1 LRGSGPQNNE
11 RKVEGK
17 KEAVMAVEIMNRAE
31 EVNGTDKETLYML
44 GGVALVIF
52 GAGLVLSNPTVRRYL
67 GQIGLGNFTSAAL
80 PDLERYFRLRS
91 M

>member
-1 LRGSGPQNNE
+1 
-11 RKVEGK
+11 
-17 KEAVMAVEIMNRAE
+17 MAVEIMTRADE
-31 EVNGTDKETLYML
+31 TNGTDKETLYML
-44 GGVALVIF
+44 GGVALVIL

-67 GQIGLGNFTSAAL
+67 GQVGVGNLASATL

>member
-1 LRGSGPQNNE
+1 MATQILNRPDEIAGP
-11 RKVEGK
+11 
-17 KEAVMAVEIMNRAE
+17 
-31 EVNGTDKETLYML
+31 DKEMLYML

-67 GQIGLGNFTSAAL
+67 GQMGLGDLASAAL
-80 PDLERYFRLRS
+80 PDIERYFRLRS

>member
-1 LRGSGPQNNE
+1 LRENGLQRNDRIAIAQR
-11 RKVEGK
+11 RKT
-17 KEAVMAVEIMNRAE
+17 MAVEIMNRTE
-31 EVNGTDKETLYML
+31 ESNGTDKETLYML

-67 GQIGLGNFTSAAL
+67 GQVGVGNLASAAL

>member
-1 LRGSGPQNNE
+1 
-11 RKVEGK
+11 
-17 KEAVMAVEIMNRAE
+17 MAVEIMDRSE
-31 EVNGTDKETLYML
+31 MEKGTDKETLYML

-52 GAGLVLSNPTVRRYL
+52 GVGLVLSNPTVRRYL
-67 GQIGLGNFTSAAL
+67 GQMGFGNFASSAL

>member
-1 LRGSGPQNNE
+1 
-11 RKVEGK
+11 
-17 KEAVMAVEIMNRAE
+17 MAMEIMNRMDE
-31 EVNGTDKETLYML
+31 TLGTDKETLYML

-67 GQIGLGNFTSAAL
+67 GQMGLGNVASAAL
-80 PDLERYFRLRS
+80 PDLERYLRLRA

>member
-1 LRGSGPQNNE
+1 
-11 RKVEGK
+11 
-17 KEAVMAVEIMNRAE
+17 MAVEIMNRTE
-31 EVNGTDKETLYML
+31 ESNRTDKETLYML

-67 GQIGLGNFTSAAL
+67 GQVGLGNFVSAAL
-80 PDLERYFRLRS
+80 PDVERYFRLRS

>member
-1 LRGSGPQNNE
+1 MATQIMDRLE
-11 RKVEGK
+11 EGN
-17 KEAVMAVEIMNRAE
+17 A
-31 EVNGTDKETLYML
+31 TDKETLYML
-44 GGVALVIF
+44 GGIALVIF

-67 GQIGLGNFTSAAL
+67 GQVGVGNLASAAL

>member
-1 LRGSGPQNNE
+1 
-11 RKVEGK
+11 
-17 KEAVMAVEIMNRAE
+17 MAIEVMNRMEDASG
-31 EVNGTDKETLYML
+31 VDKETLYML
-44 GGVALVIF
+44 GGVALIIV

-67 GQIGLGNFTSAAL
+67 GQMGLGNLASTAL

>member
-1 LRGSGPQNNE
+1 MTTEIVRQTD
-11 RKVEGK
+11 
-17 KEAVMAVEIMNRAE
+17 EADGM
-31 EVNGTDKETLYML
+31 DKETLYML
-44 GGVALVIF
+44 GGVALVIV

-67 GQIGLGNFTSAAL
+67 GQVGVGDLASAAL